1 MDIKLTDTQSD
12 VYRFALVYLLYLL
25 FSGGLSGLL

>member
-12 VYRFALVYLLYLL
+12 IYRFTLVYLLYAL